1 MSNLAVSPYLW
12 WTEGLAL
19 LVKLA
24 LWVTLFSEP
33 HYIIIIPSLSHF
45 FDVFLRSL
53 KRWVI
58 EERHLSFIIFIIRY
72 SYNPPPVQYL
82 FMFSCYS
89 MYSNN
94 VAVFVQAR
102 AENKTTL
109 YPSSC
114 KSHAALTSSEHQT
127 VRKTGRWIIQPVRG
141 PGCQRLT
148 QRSSWF
154 VSQKTSED
162 SQQAG

>member
-1 MSNLAVSPYLW
+1 MMNRRTSSASQAGSLGHLVQ
-12 WTEGLAL
+12 WTPLHYYHPLVISLFRCLSSITHL
-19 LVKLA
+19 LSDRRKTSFL
-24 LWVTLFSEP
+24 
-33 HYIIIIPSLSHF
+33 HYFHHP
-45 FDVFLRSL
+45 VFLQ
-53 KRWVI
+53 
-58 EERHLSFIIFIIRY
+58 
-72 SYNPPPVQYL
+72 PPPQCNIY
-82 FMFSCYS
+82 SCS
-89 MYSNN
+89 LAIQCTVTMSP
-94 VAVFVQAR
+94 VFVQAR

-141 PGCQRLT
+141 PGCQHLT